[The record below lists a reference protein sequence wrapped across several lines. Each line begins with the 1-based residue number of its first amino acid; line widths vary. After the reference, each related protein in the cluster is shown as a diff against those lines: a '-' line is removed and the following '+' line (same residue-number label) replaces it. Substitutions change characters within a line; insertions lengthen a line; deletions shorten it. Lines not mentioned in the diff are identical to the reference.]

1 MKTKKVI
8 AEIIDPG
15 KCRYYRKGQKFVI
28 VGHGKPVGICEGGYL
43 TIKDSVKKLLSEST
57 SGGAEKILICC
68 CTAHNAVWEL
78 HLEESSD

>member
-15 KCRYYRKGQKFVI
+15 KCRYYKKGQKFVI
-28 VGHGKPVGICEGGYL
+28 VGHGKPQGICEGGYL
-43 TIKDSVKKLLSEST
+43 TIKNSIKKFFSESNPA
-57 SGGAEKILICC
+57 GVGKILIRC
-68 CTAHNAVWEL
+68 CTAHKAVWEL